1 MKTEEVS
8 SQNII
13 ANEKIEEHD
22 ICSNP
27 IFGEFDPDEFEVLD
41 EVGEEDDNPV
51 ESKDCNALDT
61 CSISLSLN
69 ENSKSC
75 LDQDDKPSNDIKQ
88 AANNKNAVKFVTSDI
103 EKNHQTCKEDI
114 KEAVR
119 AESPLKG
126 STTAEVEIE
135 TCMEN
140 NVKIPLGKMAFI
152 LRRCLVI
159 YQ

>member
-13 ANEKIEEHD
+13 ANEKMEEHD

-41 EVGEEDDNPV
+41 EVGEEDDTPV
-51 ESKDCNALDT
+51 DCNALDT
-61 CSISLSLN
+61 CSKSLSLN
-69 ENSKSC
+69 ENSEPC

-103 EKNHQTCKEDI
+103 EKNYQTCKEDI
-114 KEAVR
+114 KDL
-119 AESPLKG
+119 SPRVSCDISGVKIEIKG
-126 STTAEVEIE
+126 IDEIE
-135 TCMEN
+135 EASG
-140 NVKIPLGKMAFI
+140 L
-152 LRRCLVI
+152 
-159 YQ
+159 